1 LNAAACSF
9 ATGPPSFF
17 GVLAGNWVAQPL
29 RTASQAIYTRET
41 FKKDSQRMKVVSR
54 LRASLLLL
62 TLSLLAAAPLAIA
75 QTAADH
81 ADTILHPADLAKI
94 LPGSVFFRGQSATTQ
109 GRNSGGVHY
118 ADGFFTFATLVDN
131 SGYSTGIQEKYQAY
145 FITEVPITIGG
156 HALAPG
162 AYGTGIIKNAS
173 GAQFVVLDIGAHDL
187 FTTDAVSDAKF
198 RRPTPLQ
205 VTEGEAPGKYRL
217 YFGRNYVEFERAK

>member
-1 LNAAACSF
+1 
-9 ATGPPSFF
+9 
-17 GVLAGNWVAQPL
+17 
-29 RTASQAIYTRET
+29 
-41 FKKDSQRMKVVSR
+41 MKAVSR
-54 LRASLLLL
+54 LRASSLLL
-62 TLSLLAAAPLAIA
+62 TLSLLVAASLAIT

-81 ADTILHPADLAKI
+81 TDTVLHPADLAKI

-145 FITEVPITIGG
+145 FITEVPIIIGG
-156 HALAPG
+156 HALPPG

-173 GAQFVVLDIGAHDL
+173 GPQFVVLDIGAHDL

-205 VTEGEAPGKYRL
+205 VTEGDAPGKYRL
-217 YFGRNYVEFERAK
+217 YFGRNYVEFQRAK